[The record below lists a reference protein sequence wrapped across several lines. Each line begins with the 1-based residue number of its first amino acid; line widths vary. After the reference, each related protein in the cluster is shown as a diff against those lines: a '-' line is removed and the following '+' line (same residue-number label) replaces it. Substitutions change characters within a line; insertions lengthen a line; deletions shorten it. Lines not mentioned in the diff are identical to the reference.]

1 MGNIQ
6 IYEKLL
12 GQKDLDEKD
21 LEETNIK
28 EINGKKYY
36 MFDIFSSLSLFQ
48 FHFIFHMYNRHDFWS
63 YGIREDIMRLLMGKS
78 KELQRI
84 NDYEPKN
91 NEKNNF
97 EIFYDGT
104 IINGIQHFV

>member
-1 MGNIQ
+1 
-6 IYEKLL
+6 
-12 GQKDLDEKD
+12 
-21 LEETNIK
+21 
-28 EINGKKYY
+28 
-36 MFDIFSSLSLFQ
+36 
-48 FHFIFHMYNRHDFWS
+48 MYNRHDFWS